1 MLARGIRPFTAVL
14 RHFDIDAE
22 TAQAGNSDSIQNQTP
37 LSCKFQPDKMCR
49 VRILVKLYSRGR
61 SELASGIN
69 RPDLRHQLRS
79 DLIYI
84 TAAKDP
90 R

>member
-1 MLARGIRPFTAVL
+1 
-14 RHFDIDAE
+14 
-22 TAQAGNSDSIQNQTP
+22 
-37 LSCKFQPDKMCR
+37 MCR